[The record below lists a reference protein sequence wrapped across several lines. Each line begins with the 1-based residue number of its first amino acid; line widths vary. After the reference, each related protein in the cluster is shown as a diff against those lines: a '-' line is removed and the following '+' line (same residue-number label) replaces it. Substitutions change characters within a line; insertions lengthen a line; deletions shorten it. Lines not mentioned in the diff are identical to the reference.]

1 MLPRMDQKL
10 RNSTF
15 YLPNHDIKRAGTI
28 INILFIGAEEDNSLP
43 VSQKVNVFKMLFL
56 LYLVLITLKSP
67 SYFNING
74 NGAAGACLLTS
85 ILGCEAH

>member
-1 MLPRMDQKL
+1 
-10 RNSTF
+10 
-15 YLPNHDIKRAGTI
+15 
-28 INILFIGAEEDNSLP
+28 
-43 VSQKVNVFKMLFL
+43 MLFL
-56 LYLVLITLKSP
+56 FIFSINNFKKP